1 MGERRG
7 TYTKDPW
14 TRTMGKGLSLGR
26 GLDRVGENNAGE
38 MRTTVT
44 EQQ

>member
-14 TRTMGKGLSLGR
+14 TRTMGKGLFLGAGVRQGR
-26 GLDRVGENNAGE
+26 GEQLGEKWG
-38 MRTTVT
+38 
-44 EQQ
+44 QL